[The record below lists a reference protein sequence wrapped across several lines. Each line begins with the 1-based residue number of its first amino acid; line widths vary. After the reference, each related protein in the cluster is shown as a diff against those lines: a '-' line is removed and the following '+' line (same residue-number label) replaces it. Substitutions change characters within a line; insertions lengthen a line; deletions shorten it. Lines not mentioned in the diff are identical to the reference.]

1 MVAPFAGA
9 WIEIEA
15 GQRHQYPVR
24 VAPFAGAWIEI
35 SAPAASRMPC

>member
-9 WIEIEA
+9 WIEISTSFA
-15 GQRHQYPVR
+15 NCHAHS

-35 SAPAASRMPC
+35 IISISFFCSR